1 MKKYTRFGFMILLLA
16 FLSCNNNVQ
25 SGDTSQKEKISITSV
40 TLEGKNCEKDSIV
53 EVPSE
58 TAKLVVNF
66 AMSYTDLSVKVD
78 KFDATVEGNKA
89 TYQLQGLSETE
100 KTIKIVAK
108 AKDKDDAI
116 FTFKAKKQASTPPI
130 DKTLSITSVTL
141 EGKDCQKDGT
151 VEVSAEIAELVVN
164 FAMSYTDLSV
174 KVDKFDATVEG
185 NKATY
190 QLQGLSETEKTI
202 KIVAKAKDKD
212 DAIFTFKAKKETITP
227 PIDKTL
233 SITSVTL
240 EGKNCEK
247 DSIVEVSSETAELVV
262 NFAMSY
268 TDLSVKVDEF
278 GATVEGNKA
287 TYQLQGLSETE
298 KIIKIV
304 AKAKDKDDA
313 VFIFKAKKQASTP
326 PIDPNIIF
334 RSVIIDNIPAKENET
349 IEVKGNEAD
358 LVITFV
364 EYYEDLSVKVDSED
378 ATISGLQ
385 AVYRIKNITE
395 TEKNV
400 SIVVTAKNKDEK
412 TFTFKVKK
420 EVSTPPNPPS
430 NDDKTFK
437 VGEVEFVMK
446 KIPKAENVTLGDN
459 NQDCA
464 GSGICNKAHT
474 VSLTEFYIAETE
486 TTQELWK
493 AITGQNPSMWKMA
506 AEGEVAI
513 KQPVERV
520 TWHQC
525 LAFCN
530 DLTKQVL
537 KDEKECVYYSDA
549 ELKTPYT
556 MQDGISKKAVYL
568 SMEKSGFRLPT
579 EAEWEWAARGGENH
593 KWAGTNKETELKKY
607 AWFQGSEFGMQSRSH
622 QVKLKKPNGYGLYDM
637 SGNVWEFCYD
647 RCATIN
653 GGDLGK
659 DPMGPQEETGTKGR
673 VMRGGSAHNYPASV
687 TCASRNGLDFPLSLD
702 ILGFRIAARLKD

>member
-1 MKKYTRFGFMILLLA
+1 MKKYTRFGFVILLLA

-25 SGDTSQKEKISITSV
+25 SGDTSQKKEKISITSV
-40 TLEGKNCEKDSIV
+40 TLEGKNCEKDGTVGVSA
-53 EVPSE
+53 E
-58 TAKLVVNF
+58 TAELVVNF
-66 AMSYTDLSVKVD
+66 ADTYENLSVKVGND
-78 KFDATVEGNKA
+78 EATVTGKKA

-116 FTFKAKKQASTPPI
+116 FTFKAKKQAS
-130 DKTLSITSVTL
+130 
-141 EGKDCQKDGT
+141 
-151 VEVSAEIAELVVN
+151 
-164 FAMSYTDLSV
+164 
-174 KVDKFDATVEG
+174 
-185 NKATY
+185 
-190 QLQGLSETEKTI
+190 
-202 KIVAKAKDKD
+202 
-212 DAIFTFKAKKETITP
+212 TP

-298 KIIKIV
+298 KTIKIV

-313 VFIFKAKKQASTP
+313 IFTFKAKKQASTP

-385 AVYRIKNITE
+385 AMYRIKNITE

-459 NQDCA
+459 NQDCV

-537 KDEKECVYYSDA
+537 KDEQEWVYYSDA

-647 RCATIN
+647 RCVTIN

-659 DPMGPQEETGTKGR
+659 DPVGPQEETGTKGR
-673 VMRGGSAHNYPASV
+673 VMRGGSSHNYPASV
-687 TCASRNGLDFPLSLD
+687 TCASRNGLDFPPLLD
-702 ILGFRIAARLKD
+702 NLGFRIAARLKN

>member
-1 MKKYTRFGFMILLLA
+1 MKKYTRFGFVILLLA

-25 SGDTSQKEKISITSV
+25 SGDTSQKKEKISITSV
-40 TLEGKNCEKDSIV
+40 TLEGKNCEKDGTVGVSA
-53 EVPSE
+53 E
-58 TAKLVVNF
+58 TAELVVNF

-78 KFDATVEGNKA
+78 EFDAKVEGNKA
-89 TYQLQGLSETE
+89 SYQLQGLSETE

-141 EGKDCQKDGT
+141 EGKNCEKDGT
-151 VEVSAEIAELVVN
+151 VGVSA
-164 FAMSYTDLSV
+164 
-174 KVDKFDATVEG
+174 
-185 NKATY
+185 
-190 QLQGLSETEKTI
+190 
-202 KIVAKAKDKD
+202 
-212 DAIFTFKAKKETITP
+212 
-227 PIDKTL
+227 
-233 SITSVTL
+233 
-240 EGKNCEK
+240 
-247 DSIVEVSSETAELVV
+247 ETAELVV

-278 GATVEGNKA
+278 DAKVEGNKA
-287 TYQLQGLSETE
+287 SYQLQGLSETE
-298 KIIKIV
+298 KTIKIV
-304 AKAKDKDDA
+304 AKAKDRDDA
-313 VFIFKAKKQASTP
+313 TFTFKAKKETITP
-326 PIDPNIIF
+326 PVDRNIVIV
-334 RSVIIDNIPAKENET
+334 SVVVDNIPCKENET
-349 IEVKGNEAD
+349 IEVKGNEAA
-358 LVITFV
+358 LLITF
-364 EYYEDLSVKVDSED
+364 YGDYEDLSVKVDSED
-378 ATISGLQ
+378 ATVSGLQ
-385 AVYRIKNITE
+385 AMYTIKNIAE
-395 TEKNV
+395 TERKVN
-400 SIVVTAKNKDEK
+400 IVVTAKDKDEK
-412 TFTFKVKK
+412 TFTFNVKK

-430 NDDKTFK
+430 TNEKTFK
-437 VGEVEFVMK
+437 VGEIEFVMK

-474 VSLTEFYIAETE
+474 VSLTEFYMAETE

-506 AEGEVAI
+506 ATGEVAI

-520 TWHQC
+520 TWNQC

-556 MQDGISKKAVYL
+556 MQDGILKKAVYL

-579 EAEWEWAARGGENH
+579 DAEWEWAARGGENH

-659 DPMGPQEETGTKGR
+659 DPLGPQEETGTKGR
-673 VMRGGSAHNYPASV
+673 VMRGGSSQNYPATV

-702 ILGFRIAARLKD
+702 IVGFRIAARLKN